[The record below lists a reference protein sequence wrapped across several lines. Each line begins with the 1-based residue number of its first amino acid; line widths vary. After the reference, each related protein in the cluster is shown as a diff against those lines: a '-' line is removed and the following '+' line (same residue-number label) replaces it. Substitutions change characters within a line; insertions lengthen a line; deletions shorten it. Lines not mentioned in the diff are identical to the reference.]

1 MEGSNS
7 KALSVGDEVKYRSS
21 WRRAAAGVC
30 ESARLC
36 TSSRMAPMGQPTPAA
51 DISWMGSVDFVFC
64 YCQVQMGVESTMCG
78 INQSVHFFFVL
89 KKSTPLLQFL
99 IAGEFSSHPM

>member
-1 MEGSNS
+1 
-7 KALSVGDEVKYRSS
+7 
-21 WRRAAAGVC
+21 
-30 ESARLC
+30 
-36 TSSRMAPMGQPTPAA
+36 MAPMGQPTPAA

-78 INQSVHFFFVL
+78 VNQSVHFFFVL
-89 KKSTPLLQFL
+89 KKSSEELIFFFCFFHSIECYILYCAEVDPISAPLLQFL